1 MPTKTVSLAVVAA
14 ALSQDPRAVP
24 TRARAAGFTGI
35 QFDAYSAALDLP
47 ELSVSGRREFL
58 RLLTSQDQ
66 QLVGLRWD
74 AGPRGLR
81 PGADVDQILAKLER
95 VMEAA
100 AGLQAPLACVD
111 LGPLPEPPPEAKPKP
126 KVTQEQAGLILLPS
140 TSDIQTARE
149 SESAGPAAKPV
160 DASFAS
166 QVDGALAEL
175 GRRADRYN
183 AMVAFRSDLASFA
196 ALERVLRQADCP
208 WFGIDLDPVALL
220 RDAWETDEVFSRLG
234 GLIRHVLGRDAT
246 GGADRRTKPAVVG
259 QGDTNWEQL
268 LSDLDAAGYSGWI
281 TVDPIELSDRVT
293 AASQAREKLAKL
305 TIR

>member
-66 QLVGLRWD
+66 RLVGLRWD

-95 VMEAA
+95 VLEAA
-100 AGLQAPLACVD
+100 AGLQAPLVCVD

-140 TSDIQTARE
+140 ANDIQAARE
-149 SESAGPAAKPV
+149 SESDGPAAKPV
-160 DASFAS
+160 DTSFAS

-208 WFGIDLDPVALL
+208 W
-220 RDAWETDEVFSRLG
+220 
-234 GLIRHVLGRDAT
+234 
-246 GGADRRTKPAVVG
+246 
-259 QGDTNWEQL
+259 
-268 LSDLDAAGYSGWI
+268 
-281 TVDPIELSDRVT
+281 
-293 AASQAREKLAKL
+293 
-305 TIR
+305 